1 MKVDRVQSIF
11 ERTNEAIQ
19 SVVGPFL
26 FALVVYAVAR
36 VVMEKATAIHWV
48 FGAVVATLIALLLLW
63 LLLWLNRSLG
73 KKQPSEHPA
82 RVMLSIFLLMVLVGA
97 AVCAQAS
104 YLFHSKHWATY
115 TAVKDLQLGRVV
127 DYYMW
132 VFIDMIPGIDAW
144 KTLNV
149 RPPLEPVDFL
159 AGLPILL
166 FRIFVVY
173 GVLICFDKWYQN
185 RPGQREKAAGC

>member
-1 MKVDRVQSIF
+1 MNADRVQRIL
-11 ERTNEAIQ
+11 ERSQEAFLSAIA
-19 SVVGPFL
+19 PF
-26 FALVVYAVAR
+26 FAALIIYALAR

-73 KKQPSEHPA
+73 KKEHSEHPA
-82 RVMLSIFLLMVLVGA
+82 RIMLSMFLAIVLVGA
-97 AVCAQAS
+97 AVCAQTS
-104 YLFHSKHWATY
+104 YLFHSKQWATY
-115 TAVKDLQLGRVV
+115 TAVKDLQLGRFV

-144 KTLNV
+144 KTLHIH
-149 RPPLEPVDFL
+149 PPLEPVDFV
-159 AGLPILL
+159 AGLPVLL

-185 RPGQREKAAGC
+185 RLGRREKAAGH